1 MRVARIAFRTHV
13 ALSVGSA
20 VAFAT
25 FLVPPIP
32 EFFQRPLNQLI
43 MDYAYQFGGQSTVVL
58 GAIAA
63 IWFLAARIGWP
74 RTLQALAVCFVLSFA
89 AEAIGTVTGA
99 PFGPYVYTD
108 RLGFRIAGL
117 VPFNIPTSWFYLSLC
132 ALAIAGRLLSAKDD
146 ALSKWW
152 WAFVAGLILTAWDL
166 VMDPAMFR
174 TEHWLWQ
181 LPDLPDAPAWRQWL
195 ISREA
200 YFGVP
205 PANFLGWI
213 LTGTIVTRAM
223 LAVVPPS
230 EWASK
235 VSPDDFPV
243 ALYAVNAILPI
254 TICLRWGMAPAA
266 AVGIVAMGIPLVLAW
281 RSRRRNDTPGHAT
294 DASVT
299 A

>member
-1 MRVARIAFRTHV
+1 MRIARIAFRTHV

-25 FLVPPIP
+25 FLVPPVP

-43 MDYAYQFGGQSTVVL
+43 MDYAYKFGGQTTVVL
-58 GAIAA
+58 GAVAA
-63 IWFLAARIGWP
+63 IWFLAAQIGWR
-74 RTLQALAVCFVLSFA
+74 RTLQALAICFVLSFA

-99 PFGPYVYTD
+99 PFGPYIYTD

-117 VPFNIPTSWFYLSLC
+117 VPFNIPTSWFYLSVC
-132 ALAIAGRLLSAKDD
+132 ALGIGGRLLPAKDD
-146 ALSKWW
+146 GLSKWW
-152 WAFVAGLILTAWDL
+152 WAFIAGLILTAWDL

-181 LPDLPDAPAWRQWL
+181 LPDLPGAPAWQQWL
-195 ISREA
+195 VSRDA

-223 LAVVPPS
+223 LGVIPPS
-230 EWASK
+230 MWAAK
-235 VSPDDFPV
+235 VAPHQFPV
-243 ALYAVNAILPI
+243 ALYAANAILPI
-254 TICLRWGMAPAA
+254 TICVRWGMAPAA
-266 AVGIVAMGIPLVLAW
+266 FVGIVAMGIPLALA
-281 RSRRRNDTPGHAT
+281 SRTKANIPSAV
-294 DASVT
+294 SVPL
-299 A
+299 

>member
-132 ALAIAGRLLSAKDD
+132 ALAIAGRLLPAKDD

-223 LAVVPPS
+223 LAVIPPS

-266 AVGIVAMGIPLVLAW
+266 AVGIVAMGIPLALAW
-281 RSRRRNDTPGHAT
+281 RSRQHDTPGHAT
-294 DASVT
+294 DASAT

>member
-63 IWFLAARIGWP
+63 IWFLAARIGWR

-132 ALAIAGRLLSAKDD
+132 ALAIAGRLLPAKDD

-223 LAVVPPS
+223 LAVIPPS

-266 AVGIVAMGIPLVLAW
+266 AVGIVAMGTPLALAW
-281 RSRRRNDTPGHAT
+281 RSRRQHDTPGHAT
-294 DASVT
+294 DASAT

>member
-1 MRVARIAFRTHV
+1 MRLKRITRIAFNTHV

-43 MDYAYQFGGQSTVVL
+43 MNYAYQFGGQTTVVL

-63 IWFLAARIGWP
+63 IGFLATHVGWQ
-74 RTLQALAVCFVLSFA
+74 RTLQALAICFVLSFA

-117 VPFNIPTSWFYLSLC
+117 VPFNIPTSWFYLAVC
-132 ALAIAGRLLSAKDD
+132 ALGISGRLLPAKNDS
-146 ALSKWW
+146 LSKWW
-152 WAFVAGLILTAWDL
+152 WAFIASLILTAWDL

-181 LPDLPDAPAWRQWL
+181 LTDLPGAPAWQQWL
-195 ISREA
+195 VSRDA

-205 PANFLGWI
+205 PLNFLGWI
-213 LTGTIVTRAM
+213 LTGTLVTRAM
-223 LAVVPPS
+223 LAVIPPS
-230 EWASK
+230 MWASH
-235 VSPDDFPV
+235 VAPHQFPL
-243 ALYAVNAILPI
+243 ALYAANAILPI

-266 AVGIVAMGIPLVLAW
+266 FVGIVAMGIPLALAW
-281 RSRRRNDTPGHAT
+281 NARAKLPPPITIPS
-294 DASVT
+294 
-299 A
+299 

>member
-1 MRVARIAFRTHV
+1 MRVSRIAFRTHV

-174 TEHWLWQ
+174 TEHWLWR

>member
-1 MRVARIAFRTHV
+1 MRITRIAFNTHV

-43 MDYAYQFGGQSTVVL
+43 MDYAYKFGGQSTVVL

-63 IWFLAARIGWP
+63 IGFLATHVGWK
-74 RTLQALAVCFVLSFA
+74 RTLQALAICFVLSFA

-117 VPFNIPTSWFYLSLC
+117 VPFNIPTSWFYLSVC
-132 ALAIAGRLLSAKDD
+132 ALGIGARWLPGKDD
-146 ALSKWW
+146 ALTKWW
-152 WAFVAGLILTAWDL
+152 WAFVASLILTAWDL

-181 LPDLPDAPAWRQWL
+181 LPDLPGAPAWQQWML
-195 ISREA
+195 SRDA

-205 PANFLGWI
+205 PVNFLGWV

-223 LAVVPPS
+223 LEVIPPTMWR
-230 EWASK
+230 ERVAWR
-235 VSPDDFPV
+235 DFPV
-243 ALYAVNAILPI
+243 QLYAANAILPI

-266 AVGIVAMGIPLVLAW
+266 LVGIVAMGIPLVMA
-281 RSRRRNDTPGHAT
+281 RRAKAALPA
-294 DASVT
+294 AVPVPVLSE
-299 A
+299 